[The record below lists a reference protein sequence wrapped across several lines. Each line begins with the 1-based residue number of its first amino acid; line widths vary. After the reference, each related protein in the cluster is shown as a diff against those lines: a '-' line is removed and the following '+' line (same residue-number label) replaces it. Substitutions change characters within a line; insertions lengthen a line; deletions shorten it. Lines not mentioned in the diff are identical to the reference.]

1 MLFNSGSFLCFLLLV
16 LPTYWL
22 LPSNSLRKLLLVGA
36 SFVFYA
42 WWDWRFL
49 GLLCF
54 FILSVF
60 FCALLLLFERRKTE
74 RRRALLFFLCCL
86 GIELDVFGVFKYFNF
101 F

>member
-49 GLLCF
+49 CLLCF
-54 FILSVF
+54 VILSVF
-60 FCALLLLFERRKTE
+60 FGAR
-74 RRRALLFFLCCL
+74 LLFFECTKPHPGRTLLYLWGCL
-86 GIELDVFGVFKYFNF
+86 RISPGGLGFFEDFYFF
-101 F
+101 

>member
-22 LPSNSLRKLLLVGA
+22 LPSNFLRKLLLVGA

-49 GLLCF
+49 GLLSF

-60 FCALLLLFERRKTE
+60 FGARLVLFERRERK
-74 RRRALLFFLCCL
+74 RRRALFFLWCCL
-86 GIELDVFGVFKYFNF
+86 GIELAVFGFFNPFQF

>member
-49 GLLCF
+49 GLFCFFIFFVFFGARLFLFQRRKRNPGPALPFFLCFPCLRLAPLCF
-54 FILSVF
+54 F
-60 FCALLLLFERRKTE
+60 
-74 RRRALLFFLCCL
+74 
-86 GIELDVFGVFKYFNF
+86 KYL
-101 F
+101 